1 MNHFVDVNWL
11 AVLLAAVGSMILGM
25 GWYTGLGKQ
34 WMNALGKT
42 REELMP
48 DGKPSPMPFIIAVVC
63 QLIMAYFLLLL
74 TRTILDSSAT
84 DIQIWD
90 AVMVG
95 AHMWFG
101 FILTSMVLNHAYQ
114 GQKMSLT
121 IIDGGYLLGVV
132 LVQGVI
138 LALLA

>member
-1 MNHFVDVNWL
+1 M
-11 AVLLAAVGSMILGM
+11 
-25 GWYTGLGKQ
+25 
-34 WMNALGKT
+34 GKT

-48 DGKPSPMPFIIAVVC
+48 DGKASPMPFIIAGVC

-74 TRTILDSSAT
+74 TRSIVDTSAT

-90 AVMVG
+90 AVMIG

-114 GQKMSLT
+114 GQKASLT
-121 IIDGGYLLGVV
+121 VIDAGYLMGVMI
-132 LVQGVI
+132 VQGVI
-138 LALLA
+138 LGLLA